1 MTSASNRAP
10 GPDRRR
16 RGGGA
21 AHAAAMVGKVIGTI
35 VLIMV
40 ITGAILACFAA
51 VYIKTVMLL
60 PRRREEG
67 RQLKQELQGQLLE
80 YQVCKLMAAQLALR
94 RMMGQMDWQ
103 KMENIPG
110 QPEEKDTD

>member
-21 AHAAAMVGKVIGTI
+21 AHAAAMAGKVIGTI

-51 VYIKTVMLL
+51 VYIKTVIMPDAHLDGNFTMDQTSTIYYL
-60 PRRREEG
+60 DSATGEYVEHLSLHGEEN
-67 RQLKQELQGQLLE
+67 RILVTFDE
-80 YQVCKLMAAQLALR
+80 
-94 RMMGQMDWQ
+94 
-103 KMENIPG
+103 IPEDLING
-110 QPEEKDTD
+110 GH